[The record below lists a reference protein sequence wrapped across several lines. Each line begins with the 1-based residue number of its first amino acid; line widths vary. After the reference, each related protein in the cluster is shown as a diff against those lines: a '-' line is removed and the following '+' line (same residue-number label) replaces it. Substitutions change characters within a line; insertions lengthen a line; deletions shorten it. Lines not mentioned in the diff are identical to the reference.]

1 MKQTWDKWELLAI
14 EYLKRNGYEI
24 KDVNFKFSIFW
35 EVDIIAKKD
44 DLHIFLEVKFR
55 TNTAYGTPE
64 ESIIKS
70 KLKKLKKTIEYYCLT
85 NKVDFEKIRFDVIAI
100 QQKTSSYELKHYRNI
115 EI

>member
-14 EYLKRNGYEI
+14 EYLKRNEYEI
-24 KDVNFKFSIFW
+24 KDLNFKFSIFG

-44 DLHIFLEVKFR
+44 DLYVFLEVKFR